1 MVKIVIASGNQG
13 KINDFRA
20 IFPDDEIV
28 GIKELIP
35 DFEVEET
42 EDTFKGNAVLK
53 AEAARDA
60 LGMPVI
66 SDDSGLSV
74 DALDGGP
81 GVYSARYAGMDATDE
96 ENNEKLLRALGGGDD
111 RTAHFTSVIALAI
124 PGRETRTY
132 TGELHGRIL
141 ESPAGAGGFG
151 YDPLFE
157 TDDGQKLGMITPSE
171 EGEISH
177 RRNAL
182 DRLREDTGVFDVLVR
197 HERKD
202 PN

>member
-81 GVYSARYAGMDATDE
+81 GVYAARYAGTDATDE
-96 ENNEKLLRALGGGDD
+96 ENNEKLLRSPGGGED
-111 RTAHFTSVIALAI
+111 RKSV
-124 PGRETRTY
+124 
-132 TGELHGRIL
+132 
-141 ESPAGAGGFG
+141 
-151 YDPLFE
+151 
-157 TDDGQKLGMITPSE
+157 
-171 EGEISH
+171 
-177 RRNAL
+177 
-182 DRLREDTGVFDVLVR
+182 V
-197 HERKD
+197 
-202 PN
+202 

>member
-74 DALDGGP
+74 DALDGAP
-81 GVYSARYAGMDATDE
+81 GGYSARYAGVHATDV
-96 ENNEKLLRALGGGDD
+96 ENNERLLKALGDAHD

-132 TGELHGRIL
+132 EGELHGRIL
-141 ESPAGAGGFG
+141 ESPAGEGGFG

-157 TDDGQKLGMITPSE
+157 TDDGRKLGMI
-171 EGEISH
+171 
-177 RRNAL
+177 
-182 DRLREDTGVFDVLVR
+182 
-197 HERKD
+197 
-202 PN
+202 

>member
-1 MVKIVIASGNQG
+1 
-13 KINDFRA
+13 
-20 IFPDDEIV
+20 
-28 GIKELIP
+28 
-35 DFEVEET
+35 
-42 EDTFKGNAVLK
+42 
-53 AEAARDA
+53 RDA

-74 DALDGGP
+74 DALDGAP
-81 GVYSARYAGMDATDE
+81 GVYSARYAGVHATDV
-96 ENNEKLLRALGGGDD
+96 ENNERLLKALGDAHD

-132 TGELHGRIL
+132 EGELHGRIL
-141 ESPAGAGGFG
+141 ESPAGEGGFG

-157 TDDGQKLGMITPSE
+157 TDDGRKLGMITSSE
-171 EGEISH
+171 KGEISH

-202 PN
+202 SN